1 MITRRGNCLSIIILI
16 SSCCHRKIVII
27 VIDYQCFCSVSSL
40 RSYKP
45 GKSQINYDDAPSLT
59 TKPVFGLSTATC
71 RQFCFYLT
79 YSKICARNA
88 SAAFEWTVKFHWLH
102 SIWAWDFPSWW
113 MRLMDWRPRCCS
125 SIWEIE
131 QERSTFQADRQPDRR
146 RHQNVQFHR
155 GCPRDRPVSSPWSWT
170 SADFIVNF
178 CKVVLQLFYLP
189 RPITMMTK
197 QQMDGIV
204 GTIIVSCKSNH
215 LEKWFILC
223 NPQRFSF
230 ASKI

>member
-40 RSYKP
+40 RSYTP
-45 GKSQINYDDAPSLT
+45 GTSQINYDDAPSLT

-102 SIWAWDFPSWW
+102 SIWVWDFPSWW

-131 QERSTFQADRQPDRR
+131 QERSTLHADRQTEDVIKMFNSIVAVPEIDRCLLHDLELQPILLWTFAKSCFSYFIYLDQSQWWR
-146 RHQNVQFHR
+146 
-155 GCPRDRPVSSPWSWT
+155 SSRWMELSVP
-170 SADFIVNF
+170 
-178 CKVVLQLFYLP
+178 
-189 RPITMMTK
+189 
-197 QQMDGIV
+197 
-204 GTIIVSCKSNH
+204 
-215 LEKWFILC
+215 
-223 NPQRFSF
+223 
-230 ASKI
+230 